1 MQRALLERNQF
12 IDVMADTTRGGRTTH
27 LLTRRRGGMH
37 VESAVQARE
46 RHLMHGRA
54 WPHARP
60 HRGAHTASHL
70 DVNHESARRP
80 REYLWLVCFEYD
92 T

>member
-27 LLTRRRGGMH
+27 LLTRQRGGMH

-46 RHLMHGRA
+46 RHLMQAVHGLMQGLTEGPTR
-54 WPHARP
+54 
-60 HRGAHTASHL
+60 HRTWTSTMSQHGQPVSI
-70 DVNHESARRP
+70 
-80 REYLWLVCFEYD
+80 YG
-92 T
+92 